1 MSSRRSLSRES
12 RSYYSR
18 SSSCD
23 NNNRFQSSTYR
34 RRPLSSLLI
43 DRDFSSPITSLA
55 IDRFDDP
62 FFFDRPSRRI
72 FDDFDRR
79 LRWQRW
85 NNDDDFLREDI
96 FRNDPSFDF
105 GRNISI
111 NNQSSSGV
119 TRNIPV
125 QYSPSS
131 WNSQR
136 ERVYTKLD
144 QGGNNWSTNSSLN
157 NQGNFQSKSKRLKK
171 IESRRTMWF

>member
-43 DRDFSSPITSLA
+43 DREFSPIRSSL
-55 IDRFDDP
+55 DDP
-62 FFFDRPSRRI
+62 FFFDRPSRSLFNEFNRPSRRLL

-79 LRWQRW
+79 IRSRW
-85 NNDDDFLREDI
+85 DDEDF
-96 FRNDPSFDF
+96 FRNDPLEF
-105 GRNISI
+105 GRNISM
-111 NNQSSSGV
+111 NSQSSGI

-125 QYSPSS
+125 QYAPSS
-131 WNSQR
+131 WNQR
-136 ERVYTKLD
+136 ERNYTKID
-144 QGGNNWSTNSSLN
+144 QGNNWSSNRTNFPSKFFLRNTDVRMSNFSMGKSS
-157 NQGNFQSKSKRLKK
+157 F
-171 IESRRTMWF
+171 E

>member
-23 NNNRFQSSTYR
+23 NNNRFQSSNYR

-43 DRDFSSPITSLA
+43 DREFSPARSSLGF
-55 IDRFDDP
+55 DRLDDP
-62 FFFDRPSRRI
+62 FFFDRPSRSILDQFDRPSRRI

-79 LRWQRW
+79 IRSRW
-85 NNDDDFLREDI
+85 NEDEF
-96 FRNDPSFDF
+96 FRNDPFDF
-105 GRNISI
+105 GRNLPMNS
-111 NNQSSSGV
+111 QSSGI

-131 WNSQR
+131 WNQQ
-136 ERVYTKLD
+136 ERNYTKLD
-144 QGGNNWSTNSSLN
+144 QGNNWSSNAFN
-157 NQGNFQSKSKRLKK
+157 RGNFQSSY
-171 IESRRTMWF
+171 IFFVNIDRRKENLF